1 MRIEKETV
9 RTALAMLDTTYASIW
24 DSRKGAAMD
33 IQHARYG
40 GMKDMFEALITN
52 MYKTEIH
59 IDMDRE
65 GRHFL
70 REDIFAK
77 GA

>member
-1 MRIEKETV
+1 MQIEKETV
-9 RTALAMLDTTYASIW
+9 QMALAILDDAYATIW
-24 DSRKGAAMD
+24 ESRKGSALD
-33 IQHARYG
+33 ICNAYYN
-40 GMKDMFEALITN
+40 GMKNMFEVIVTN
-52 MYKTEIH
+52 AYNEEIH

-65 GRHFL
+65 GQHFL